1 MPQILLTE
9 DDMKTVSNK
18 KINEKLQT
26 KLAVWQID
34 QIQTDMQL
42 DSLCP
47 PLQIPGWKAA
57 QPTAGTTKLR
67 RGCTVSTSQLKK
79 EEEKKKRVRVSFA
92 ARRFIPLRLPSPP
105 IIRSIIVYLPCLL

>member
-1 MPQILLTE
+1 MR
-9 DDMKTVSNK
+9 TVSNK

-47 PLQIPGWKAA
+47 PL
-57 QPTAGTTKLR
+57 
-67 RGCTVSTSQLKK
+67 
-79 EEEKKKRVRVSFA
+79 
-92 ARRFIPLRLPSPP
+92 
-105 IIRSIIVYLPCLL
+105 